1 MFKLKQVTSK
11 LAETNVFFSGY
22 LEDGIEEKVFLTEK
36 DAELY
41 LTKQLRNIHKTFSLL
56 NILLVRL
63 RIFSIKTKIDTT
75 FI

>member
-11 LAETNVFFSGY
+11 LAEINVFFSGY

-41 LTKQLRNIHKTFSLL
+41 LTKQLRNIHKTF
-56 NILLVRL
+56 
-63 RIFSIKTKIDTT
+63 
-75 FI
+75 FIIEHIIGKA

>member
-11 LAETNVFFSGY
+11 LAEINVFFSGY

-41 LTKQLRNIHKTFSLL
+41 LTKQLRNIHKTFF
-56 NILLVRL
+56 I
-63 RIFSIKTKIDTT
+63 IEHIIDKA
-75 FI
+75 

>member
-41 LTKQLRNIHKTFSLL
+41 LTKQLRNIHKTF
-56 NILLVRL
+56 
-63 RIFSIKTKIDTT
+63 
-75 FI
+75 FIIEHIIGKA